1 MATSLLLLLDD
12 IASTLDDVALMTK
25 VAVKKTAGVL
35 GDDLALNAKQIT
47 GAPADRELPV
57 VFKVAIGSLA
67 NKGILVPTALMLNWL
82 LPDAITPLLIIGGA
96 FLCFEGTEKVLHKFT
111 HAENSNGGEDSSP
124 DQVETN
130 DNRQTEL
137 SRIRGA
143 IRTDFILSAEIIVIT
158 LGVVADKPFF
168 TQLSVLVT
176 IALLMTVGVYGLVAG
191 IVKLDDVGILLL
203 QQPNS
208 AGQMIG
214 RAIIRVTPW
223 IMRFLTFAGTAA
235 MFLVG
240 GGIVLHGIPPLHHAI
255 EHGIHASAPNL
266 TSLLMMLANGIC
278 GILIGTTI
286 LAVVTATRTLRAKL
300 N

>member
-67 NKGILVPTALMLNWL
+67 NKGVLVPTALMLNWL

-111 HAENSNGGEDSSP
+111 HAKSNDGEDSSP

-130 DNRQTEL
+130 DNRQTES

-168 TQLSVLVT
+168 TQLSVLVA

-255 EHGIHASAPNL
+255 ELAIHASAPNL

-278 GILIGTTI
+278 GILTGTTI
-286 LAVVTATRTLRAKL
+286 LVVVTATQTLRAKL
-300 N
+300 S

>member
-1 MATSLLLLLDD
+1 TTEIYTLSLHD
-12 IASTLDDVALMTK
+12 ALP
-25 VAVKKTAGVL
+25 
-35 GDDLALNAKQIT
+35 I
-47 GAPADRELPV
+47 
-57 VFKVAIGSLA
+57 S
-67 NKGILVPTALMLNWL
+67 
-82 LPDAITPLLIIGGA
+82 
-96 FLCFEGTEKVLHKFT
+96 
-111 HAENSNGGEDSSP
+111 
-124 DQVETN
+124 
-130 DNRQTEL
+130 
-137 SRIRGA
+137 
-143 IRTDFILSAEIIVIT
+143 
-158 LGVVADKPFF
+158 
-168 TQLSVLVT
+168 

-278 GILIGTTI
+278 GILTGTTI